1 MIDHCVLC
9 SSQDYIGTGTRDLH
23 HPILE
28 SAKKHRHYC
37 LGLLFILC
45 EG

>member
-28 SAKKHRHYC
+28 SAKKTPT
-37 LGLLFILC
+37 LLFGPSIYSV
-45 EG
+45 